1 MNWLPP
7 SGAQPPQPPQQWG
20 APGQPQQWGGQGMPP
35 GSAGSNGKAT
45 AALVLGICGL
55 VVCPLVCSVLAII
68 FGKQAQSE
76 IALNPAQSGEGMAKA
91 GFIMGVIGLALY
103 GVILG
108 IYIIVIIAAA
118 SS

>member
-20 APGQPQQWGGQGMPP
+20 PPQQQWGGGMPP

-55 VVCPLVCSVLAII
+55 VVCPLICSVLAII

-76 IALNPAQSGEGMAKA
+76 LALNPAQSGEGMAKA

-103 GVILG
+103 GVLLVF
-108 IYIIVIIAAA
+108 YIIIIAAA
-118 SS
+118 TT